1 MKKTII
7 ILITIILIT
16 GCRKEAANDK
26 KFTIA
31 AASSMKHATEML
43 VEEFVKTHPG
53 LTIDIIP
60 SASGTLAAQILNGA
74 PYDIFLAADMER
86 PGRVFDRGFAVKA
99 PVVYARGRLILF
111 SKKGIGGTGRD
122 FLARN
127 RGSLIAIANPRTA
140 PYGTA
145 AVETLKN
152 MGIGVPKRLI
162 TAENAMQA
170 ASLALG
176 SADAGL
182 ISMSALYTPAMK
194 KYRNGKYWAEIDPAL
209 HSPIEHGMVILTN
222 GRGNRPCGEFHD
234 FVLSTKGKS
243 ILKENG
249 FGVD

>member
-1 MKKTII
+1 MNKVITA
-7 ILITIILIT
+7 LVTIILIT
-16 GCRKEAANDK
+16 GCQKESANK
-26 KFTIA
+26 KFAIA

-60 SASGTLAAQILNGA
+60 SASDTLTAQILNGA

-86 PGRVFDRGFAVKA
+86 PGRVYDRGFAVKA
-99 PVVYARGRLILF
+99 PVIYARGRLILF
-111 SKKGIGGTGRD
+111 SKKGIRGTSRA
-122 FLARN
+122 FLSEN
-127 RGSLIAIANPRTA
+127 SGSLIAIANPRTA

-145 AVETLKN
+145 AIETLKN
-152 MGIGVPKRLI
+152 MGIGTPKRLI
-162 TAENAMQA
+162 TTENVMQA

-194 KYRNGKYWAEIDPAL
+194 KYRNGKYWVEIDPVL
-209 HSPIEHGMVILTN
+209 HSPIEHGMVILKN
-222 GRGNRPCGEFHD
+222 GRGNKPCGEFHN
-234 FVLSTKGKS
+234 FVLSPKGKS